1 MGRLIKGNSLNQHA
15 FLYAN
20 YTSIKSL
27 KEDTKIILQT
37 SRPYWDLLA
46 FYSYVSFHLLSSFI
60 PVRDWSGILYH
71 IHFEVMRPIR
81 HCGLICTVWSSFL
94 SSRFSAYCSR
104 LPRVFFFFISTLII
118 NQRCAK
124 LSKWSR
130 VGCESAT
137 LTNAISVQL
146 PANHSYGYCIK
157 K

>member
-1 MGRLIKGNSLNQHA
+1 MGRLIKGNSLNQHG

-46 FYSYVSFHLLSSFI
+46 HLIYLTFYSYVSFHLLSSFI
-60 PVRDWSGILYH
+60 PVWDGSGILYH

-104 LPRVFFFFISTLII
+104 LPRVFFFY
-118 NQRCAK
+118 K
-124 LSKWSR
+124 
-130 VGCESAT
+130 
-137 LTNAISVQL
+137 
-146 PANHSYGYCIK
+146 HSYYQSVMCK
-157 K
+157 TVKVKQSWFWVCNFDKCHHSPAPC